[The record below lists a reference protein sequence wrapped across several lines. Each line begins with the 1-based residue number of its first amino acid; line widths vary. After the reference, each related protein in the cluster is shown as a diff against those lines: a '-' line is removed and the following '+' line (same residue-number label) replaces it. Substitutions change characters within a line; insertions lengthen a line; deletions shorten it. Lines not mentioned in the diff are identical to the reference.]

1 MPKRWVNNDDEK
13 PLCTGL
19 YFIKHKDFLGDV
31 DIAEYHINK
40 KGKAFGVLLVI
51 PHTGLR

>member
-40 KGKAFGVLLVI
+40 KGKAFWCTAGNPYTL
-51 PHTGLR
+51 G